1 MIRVS
6 NGTVIKEFSSLQQIL
21 KYFGESEGRAI
32 IEDHH
37 SEYSMMMVEEDL
49 DEYPEDDDDYS
60 DLFYD

>member
-32 IEDHH
+32 IEDQH